1 MFRKA
6 GSHLSFVNTVCF
18 IGLTSHHQ
26 NVCLLYV
33 ILLYVIICYN
43 IMSYILYLMY
53 RISYLISPLTGSCHE
68 MLDRAENLN
77 NLSKLLLPNFYNQHR
92 HTELQ
97 RQSVVIDVVN
107 NYFII

>member
-1 MFRKA
+1 
-6 GSHLSFVNTVCF
+6 
-18 IGLTSHHQ
+18 
-26 NVCLLYV
+26 
-33 ILLYVIICYN
+33 
-43 IMSYILYLMY
+43 MY

-97 RQSVVIDVVN
+97 RQSVVIIKTRIFHHDVVN
-107 NYFII
+107 QYCIIRL

>member
-1 MFRKA
+1 
-6 GSHLSFVNTVCF
+6 
-18 IGLTSHHQ
+18 
-26 NVCLLYV
+26 
-33 ILLYVIICYN
+33 
-43 IMSYILYLMY
+43 MY

-107 NYFII
+107 NYFIIKDYTL